1 MQQITIIDVQINP
14 NPVDAAQSFTIS
26 VDVRPSTHGFLKRF
40 TYAALRAFAH
50 KNIGY
55 TARKRKSE
63 VVDDG
68 NRNDKL

>member
-1 MQQITIIDVQINP
+1 MQNITIVGVTITP
-14 NPVDAAQSFTIS
+14 NPVETGQSFIIS

-40 TYAALRAFAH
+40 THAALRAFAH

-55 TARKRKSE
+55 TTRKRKSE